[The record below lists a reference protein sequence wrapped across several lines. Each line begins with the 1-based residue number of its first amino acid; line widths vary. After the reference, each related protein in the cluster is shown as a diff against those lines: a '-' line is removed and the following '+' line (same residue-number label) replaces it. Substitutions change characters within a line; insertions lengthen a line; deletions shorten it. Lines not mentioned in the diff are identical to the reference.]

1 MSDEADL
8 AYLTGVPT
16 GFITDALG
24 KLELWYQATVG
35 ILPLRGFEDSK
46 IGGPVVT
53 IKFAAMQIDPS
64 KARRRNFFEVLDNL
78 PKGAVICVQGGQGTA
93 IHGDNQADMAKRAG
107 ASGIV
112 SEGGSRDVAGL
123 REVGLPVFAE
133 GPALR
138 GGKTKWEMVDLN
150 VPIEL
155 GGVYVKPG
163 DYIFGDESGTV
174 VVPEE
179 LLGRVAEVCRD
190 VDRIE
195 AELVAAR
202 ERGTTPEEL
211 AALYAKKGLKATA
224 R

>member
-1 MSDEADL
+1 MSNTDL
-8 AYLTGVPT
+8 DYLKGVPS

-24 KLELWYQATVG
+24 KLELWFQATVG

-53 IKFAAMQIDPS
+53 IKFAAMQIDMS
-64 KARRRNFFEVLDNL
+64 KPRRRNFFEVLDKL
-78 PKGAVICVQGGQGTA
+78 PAGAIICVQGGQGTA

-107 ASGIV
+107 AAGII
-112 SEGGSRDVAGL
+112 SEGGSRDIAGL
-123 REVGLPVFAE
+123 RDVGLPVFAE

-155 GGVYVKPG
+155 GGVQVKPG
-163 DYIFGDESGTV
+163 DFIFADESGAV
-174 VVPEE
+174 VVPKD
-179 LLGRVAEVCRD
+179 LLGRVAEVCRE

-202 ERGTTPEEL
+202 ERGTTPAEL
-211 AALYAKKGLKATA
+211 AALYAEKGLKAVA